1 MRDIVVE
8 MSPMGQMVGEEK
20 IRYVETGRSLRK
32 RDSDIG
38 YVITISTN
46 KIKKDEIGIYP
57 SIEVLVLDGG
67 LPNRFFIDSLDY
79 PSVGRVSR

>member
-8 MSPMGQMVGEEK
+8 MSPMGQIAGGEK

-32 RDSDIG
+32 RNSDIG
-38 YVITISTN
+38 YAIIISAN

-57 SIEVLVLDGG
+57 SIKVLVLDGG
-67 LPNRFFIDSLDY
+67 LPNRFFIESLTY
-79 PSVGRVSR
+79 PSIGRVSR